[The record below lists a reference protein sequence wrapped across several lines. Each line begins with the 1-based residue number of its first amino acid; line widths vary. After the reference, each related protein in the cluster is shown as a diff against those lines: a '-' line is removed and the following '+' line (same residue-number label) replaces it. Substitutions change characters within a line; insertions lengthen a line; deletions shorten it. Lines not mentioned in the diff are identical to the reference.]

1 MDRGDETLS
10 LRRILTGL
18 AILAAMLVAVFLILR
33 TPDTDRRAMIVKY
46 GAPPSRF
53 VILRPGLTVHYR
65 DEGPRDAPVVMLLHG
80 SNADLH
86 TWDVWSADLVRDH
99 RVIRFDQ
106 IGHGLTGADPA
117 GDYTPQTFSDD
128 VERMADKLGV
138 GRFVLAGNS
147 MGGGIA
153 LRFGLAH
160 PERLDG
166 LVLLDSGGAPRLGK
180 PAGNIGFALARNP
193 VGSWLMTRI
202 TPRSIVAKSLHQTV
216 SNQAIVSEAM
226 IDRYWEL
233 LRFPG
238 NRAATVVRFSQ
249 PITPFAA
256 DRLTKLPMPV
266 LIQWGADDPLIPLAA
281 GQWLHRAIPG
291 SRMIVYPNIGHIPME
306 EAAAR
311 SVADLRGWLSALP
324 ATGRDAGGAT
334 RAAPRVDAARALP

>member
-1 MDRGDETLS
+1 MDRGDEALS

-18 AILAAMLVAVFLILR
+18 AIVAALLIATFLILR
-33 TPDTDRRAMIVKY
+33 TPDTDRSAMVAKFG
-46 GAPPSRF
+46 GAPSQF
-53 VILRPGLTVHYR
+53 VTLRPGLTVHYR
-65 DEGPRDAPVVMLLHG
+65 DEGPRGGPVVMLLHG

-86 TWDVWSADLVRDH
+86 TWDAWTADLARDH

-117 GDYTPQTFSDD
+117 GDYAPQTFADD
-128 VERMADKLGV
+128 VGRMADKLGV

-153 LRFGLAH
+153 LRYALAH
-160 PERLDG
+160 PERVAG
-166 LVLLDSGGAPRLGK
+166 LVLIDSGGAPRLGK
-180 PAGNIGFALARNP
+180 AAGNIGFTLARNP

-202 TPRSIVAKSLHQTV
+202 TPRSIVAKILHQTV
-216 SNQAIVSEAM
+216 RNQTIVSEAM

-249 PITPFAA
+249 PMTPFAA
-256 DRLTKLPMPV
+256 TSLAKLPMPV

-281 GQWLHRAIPG
+281 GQWFHRAIPG
-291 SRMIVYPNIGHIPME
+291 SRMIVYPGIGHIPME

-324 ATGRDAGGAT
+324 AQ
-334 RAAPRVDAARALP
+334 APANW

>member
-1 MDRGDETLS
+1 MDRGDEALS
-10 LRRILTGL
+10 LRRVLTGL
-18 AILAAMLVAVFLILR
+18 TIVAAVLVAAFLLLR
-33 TPDTDRRAMIVKY
+33 TPDTDRLAMIRKY
-46 GAPPSRF
+46 GAPPSQF
-53 VILRPGLTVHYR
+53 VTLRPGLTVHYR

-86 TWDVWSADLVRDH
+86 TWDAWTADLVRDH

-117 GDYTPQTFSDD
+117 GDYAPQTFAGD
-128 VERMADKLGV
+128 VGRMADKLGV

-153 LRFGLAH
+153 LRYALAH
-160 PERLDG
+160 PERVAG
-166 LVLLDSGGAPRLGK
+166 LVLIDSVGAPRLGK
-180 PAGNIGFALARNP
+180 AAGNIGFTLARNP

-249 PITPFAA
+249 PMNAFSATSLA
-256 DRLTKLPMPV
+256 RLPMPV
-266 LIQWGADDPLIPLAA
+266 LIQWGAEDPLIPLAA
-281 GQWLHRAIPG
+281 GQWLHRAIPR
-291 SRMIVYPNIGHIPME
+291 SRMIVYPRIGHIPME

-311 SVADLRGWLSALP
+311 SVLDLRRWLGLFAK
-324 ATGRDAGGAT
+324 G
-334 RAAPRVDAARALP
+334 